1 MKIIGRIIIVLF
13 LTAVLCT
20 GIYFLFNGTQTSTVL
35 DGTHSFS
42 DNTLSS
48 EGSGS
53 GPRDGSGFHGGRNAE
68 EVSSGQW
75 LEVLQNVGIIGAV
88 VVIVAV
94 TRKVGSILKK
104 KRIAIPPTV

>member
-42 DNTLSS
+42 GNTLSS

-53 GPRDGSGFHGGRNAE
+53 GPRDASGFRGGRNAE
-68 EVSSGQW
+68 GAASGQW
-75 LEVLQNVGIIGAV
+75 LELIQNIGIIGAA
-88 VVIVAV
+88 VVIVVV

-104 KRIAIPPTV
+104 KRIAIPPAV